1 MINHY
6 KWTTK
11 NISVSS
17 LKLDTEN
24 PRLSELG
31 EHPSSKQIIEYL
43 FDNENLLDQIKS
55 IVNKGF
61 LPNES
66 PIAYKDKDDYIVLE
80 GNRRVAACKVI
91 IDPLLA
97 PKHKQNSIRK
107 LIENFEFDTIKKLP
121 IIIAKKRADAD
132 IIIENRHT
140 GGSQIEKW
148 DKTKQ
153 YRFYYKRF
161 IEGESIQDLANK
173 FGRSEGEIK
182 SAITGYQL
190 YDKALLLDLDK
201 EDRDK
206 LKDETKFSI
215 TNVERF
221 CNFASGKEFLKLKT
235 NDIKVDTEFTNEEF
249 NKRYKHI
256 VKGILDEKINS
267 RIINDD
273 KQNKKIIEEIKA
285 KENFDDYA
293 FKTTET
299 QNINNIEPTKPTL
312 PAQSTPNPK
321 STKTSKEKPNN
332 LFYGLKGKSN
342 IKRINEILKEI
353 KTLDVTKHTNAVAV
367 LFRSLLDM
375 IIYQFLQSHSSIPNL
390 RQEEGRKLEGER
402 NKAIKEIQELL
413 LQNSTEL
420 DEKILKELKCLPKS
434 LKPDWSPT
442 LFFMLEYL
450 TKDTTML
457 IDDAKLKSALKAY
470 MNKSSDFLNH
480 FDFNNYVHNEYA
492 PPSASKL
499 KEFAQNFS
507 PLIEYIFEK
516 IAESKNNT

>member
-1 MINHY
+1 MSNHY
-6 KWTTK
+6 KWISK
-11 NISVSS
+11 SISVSS

-31 EHPSSKQIIEYL
+31 ENPNTKQIIEYL

-55 IVNKGF
+55 IINKGF

-66 PIAYKDKDDYIVLE
+66 PIVHKVKDDYIVLE

-91 IDPLLA
+91 LDPLLA

-107 LIENFEFDTIKKLP
+107 LIEYFELDSIKKLP
-121 IIIAKKRADAD
+121 IIIAKKRTDAD
-132 IIIENRHT
+132 VIIENRHT

-161 IEGESIQDLANK
+161 TEGASVQDLANK
-173 FGRSEGEIK
+173 FGRTESEIR

-190 YDKALLLDLDK
+190 YDKALQLDLDK

-221 CNFASGKEFLKLKT
+221 CNFASGKDFLKLKT
-235 NDIKVDTEFTNEEF
+235 NEDKVDTEFTNEEF

-256 VKGILDEKINS
+256 IKGVLDEKINS

-273 KQNKKIIEEIKA
+273 KQNKKIIEVIKSSDS
-285 KENFDDYA
+285 FDDHA
-293 FKTTET
+293 IKDIERESV
-299 QNINNIEPTKPTL
+299 NNVEPTE
-312 PAQSTPNPK
+312 STPIPAKSSSKTPK
-321 STKTSKEKPNN
+321 IPKERPNN
-332 LFYGLKGKSN
+332 LFYGLRGKSH

-353 KTLDVTKHTNAVAV
+353 KTLDVTEHTNSVAV
-367 LFRSLLDM
+367 LCRSLLDM
-375 IIYQFLQSHSSIPNL
+375 IIYQFLQSNECISSL
-390 RQEEGRKLEGER
+390 RRDEGTKLEGEK
-402 NKAIKEIQELL
+402 NKAIKEIQDLL
-413 LQNSTEL
+413 KQNSLEL
-420 DEKILKELKCLPKS
+420 DDKILKDLKYLPKG
-434 LKPDWSPT
+434 LKSDWSPS
-442 LFFMLEYL
+442 LFLMLEYL
-450 TKDTTML
+450 TKESTIL
-457 IDDAKLKSALKAY
+457 IDDAKLKSALKSY
-470 MNKSSDFLNH
+470 MSKSSDFLNH
-480 FDFNNYVHNEYA
+480 FDFNHFVHNEYTT
-492 PPSASKL
+492 PNPTKL

-516 IAESKNNT
+516 TIESKNKV